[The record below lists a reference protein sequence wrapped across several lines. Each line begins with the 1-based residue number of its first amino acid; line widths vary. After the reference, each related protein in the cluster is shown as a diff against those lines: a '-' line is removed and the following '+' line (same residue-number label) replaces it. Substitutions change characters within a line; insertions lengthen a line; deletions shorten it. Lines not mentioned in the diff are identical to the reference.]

1 MSPPPFCFGA
11 LTVCDASVA
20 HASAIVTLLSVGDHL
35 VHMCRFVRLMA
46 ACSSVVVASSVAV
59 TGDLTSTEGQPVGSL
74 AQLAAVQV
82 AETYGL
88 L

>member
-1 MSPPPFCFGA
+1 M
-11 LTVCDASVA
+11 
-20 HASAIVTLLSVGDHL
+20 TLLSVGDHP
-35 VHMCRFVRLMA
+35 VHTCRFVRLMA

-59 TGDLTSTEGQPVGSL
+59 TGDLTSTEEQPVGSL

>member
-1 MSPPPFCFGA
+1 
-11 LTVCDASVA
+11 
-20 HASAIVTLLSVGDHL
+20 
-35 VHMCRFVRLMA
+35 MA

-59 TGDLTSTEGQPVGSL
+59 TGDLTSTEEQPVGSL